1 MPKQTYFN
9 LSEEKKEKIIKATF
23 DIFINTPYEDVHI
36 RDIAKKA
43 GISIGSFYQYF
54 YDKDDLYLYFFTEVE
69 LKYTKKLKEL
79 NKEIILRE
87 RVIPIEEICTEDE
100 VRFNR
105 TWYSVP
111 MIVMQKFYFGE
122 YGKKLN
128 YYVIEELMEYKN
140 SDKLKKEL
148 DLDFILYLYTTTM
161 FNIHNY
167 FRENNIENFDERE
180 KIKDHYFGDIFLN
193 GILK

>member
-9 LSEEKKEKIIKATF
+9 LSEEKKEKIIEATF

-167 FRENNIENFDERE
+167 FRENNIEDFDERE